1 MICTGGRDCKVTNAN
16 KREYVDMHPKW
27 RVSRGT
33 DEQMKR
39 FLFGLNEII
48 SLDLLKTFDP
58 QEMEVR
64 PPLGGLCERGWGLV

>member
-1 MICTGGRDCKVTNAN
+1 
-16 KREYVDMHPKW
+16 MHTKW

-64 PPLGGLCERGWGLV
+64 PGPAARVRGRACEEARLIQWRGRTDGGTQTHST